1 MGIKETSKKVAAKAA
16 VLAMAAIGMVGA
28 AHAELPASV
37 TTTMATIQADGQAL
51 FDAVFPVV
59 GVLVGLGI
67 VIKLFKRF
75 ANKV

>member
-1 MGIKETSKKVAAKAA
+1 MGIKEISKKVAAKAA

-28 AHAELPASV
+28 AHAELPAAVQATV
-37 TTTMATIQADGQAL
+37 TQIQSDAQGL
-51 FDAVFPVV
+51 FDIVFPVV
-59 GVLVGLGI
+59 GTIVGLVI